1 MNIQGQFLL
10 GLTDLISLQSKGISS
25 VFSSTFQKHIYCE
38 VVTAVKLVNTS
49 ILSHPFLGGG
59 GDGDNI

>member
-1 MNIQGQFLL
+1 MYIAKWYNN
-10 GLTDLISLQSKGISS
+10 
-25 VFSSTFQKHIYCE
+25 YN
-38 VVTAVKLVNTS
+38 KLVNTS